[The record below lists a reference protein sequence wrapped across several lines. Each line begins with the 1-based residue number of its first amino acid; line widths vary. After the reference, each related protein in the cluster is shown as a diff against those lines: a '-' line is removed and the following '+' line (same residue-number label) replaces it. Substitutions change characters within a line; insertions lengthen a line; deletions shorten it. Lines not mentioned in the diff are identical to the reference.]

1 MELGRQLDENQNPLT
16 GPQKA
21 RKRKETSRRF
31 GRQMEDMCQRRI
43 DTNNRDKLEKW
54 RTKVVNKNIQ
64 KLIRHCLKA
73 IGAKSLSSM
82 SQL

>member
-31 GRQMEDMCQRRI
+31 SRYKRKTCVKGGLTPIAE
-43 DTNNRDKLEKW
+43 TNWRNGEPKW
-54 RTKVVNKNIQ
+54 
-64 KLIRHCLKA
+64 
-73 IGAKSLSSM
+73 
-82 SQL
+82 